1 MMGKLSVIGKVHI
14 KDIKTLKE
22 WHTSGKFKKWD
33 KGNWSPSCA
42 AANHVRWEG
51 TDQIAFY
58 RKTCKTWK
66 ESLNRR

>member
-22 WHTSGKFKKWD
+22 WHASGEFKKWH

-42 AANHVRWEG
+42 AANHGGSV
-51 TDQIAFY
+51 DAM
-58 RKTCKTWK
+58 
-66 ESLNRR
+66 